1 MPEVRKPFSTSLYD
15 ANDTAKDTFI
25 KWLQSQHIE
34 AWVNPDQYGIDVL
47 SRNKLG
53 IEHAWEVEVKHNW
66 KGSVFP
72 FDSLH
77 YSSRKKKFLEKPKSV
92 SFVTFN
98 SERTHMLISRGVDLA
113 AAEVVVKD
121 TIYTKGEKF
130 IEIPVDKCR
139 MFSVELGEE

>member
-1 MPEVRKPFSTSLYD
+1 MSDVRKPFSNSLYN

-25 KWLQSQHIE
+25 KWLQAQEIE

-47 SRNKLG
+47 SKNKAG

-66 KGSVFP
+66 KGAEFP

-77 YSSRKKKFLEKPKSV
+77 YSNRKQKFLNTPKSV

-98 SERTHMLISRGVDLA
+98 SERSHLLISKGVDLA

-130 IEIPVDKCR
+130 IEIPVEKCQL
-139 MFSVELGEE
+139 FSVEL

>member
-1 MPEVRKPFSTSLYD
+1 MPDVRKPFSTSLYD
-15 ANDTAKDTFI
+15 TNDSAKDIFI
-25 KWLQSQHIE
+25 KWLTSQEIE

-47 SRNKLG
+47 SKNKAG

-66 KGSVFP
+66 KGAKFP

-77 YSSRKKKFLEKPKSV
+77 YSNRKQKFLKNPKSV

-98 SERTHMLISRGVDLA
+98 SERTHMLISKGVDLA

-121 TIYTKGEKF
+121 TIYTEGEKF

-139 MFSVELGEE
+139 LFSVKLS

>member
-1 MPEVRKPFSTSLYD
+1 MPEVRKPFSNSLYN

-25 KWLQSQHIE
+25 KWLNSQDID

-47 SRNKLG
+47 SKNNTG
-53 IEHAWEVEVKHNW
+53 VEHAWEVEVKHNW
-66 KGSVFP
+66 KGANFP

-77 YSSRKKKFLEKPKSV
+77 YSNRKQKFLSTPKSV

-98 SERTHMLISRGVDLA
+98 SERSHMLISKGVDLA
-113 AAEVVVKD
+113 AADVVVKD

-130 IEIPVDKCR
+130 IEIPVEKCQL
-139 MFSVELGEE
+139 FSVEL